1 MTGTMPD
8 EPHSPQC
15 MVEDLVGPTDPEL
28 GCDECFELL
37 DAYVELELA
46 GADAAAEMPL
56 MRAHLRGC
64 SACRDDHDS
73 LLALL
78 HADPQALP

>member
-1 MTGTMPD
+1 
-8 EPHSPQC
+8 

-28 GCDECFELL
+28 SCDECFELL

-46 GADAAAEMPL
+46 GTDAAAEMPL
-56 MRAHLRGC
+56 MRAHLRAC
-64 SACRDDHDS
+64 SACHDDHTS

-78 HADPQALP
+78 QADPQALP

>member
-1 MTGTMPD
+1 MPD
-8 EPHSPQC
+8 EPHSPQR
-15 MVEDLVGPTDPEL
+15 MVEQLVGPTDPEL
-28 GCDECFELL
+28 SCDECFELL

-46 GADAAAEMPL
+46 STRADAEMPL

-73 LLALL
+73 PLALL
-78 HADPQALP
+78 HADPQALT